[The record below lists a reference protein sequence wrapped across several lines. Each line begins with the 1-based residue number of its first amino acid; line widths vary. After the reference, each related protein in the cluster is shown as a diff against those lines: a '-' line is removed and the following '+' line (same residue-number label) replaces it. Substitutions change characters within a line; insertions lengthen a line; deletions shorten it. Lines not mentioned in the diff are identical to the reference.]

1 MARQLPKP
9 IIRVLL
15 SWYEKSF
22 TSVKWNDCASEWFQ
36 VTAGVRQGGVLSPFL
51 FAIYIEDVLKQ
62 LKLHGKGC
70 KIGGVYLGCFL
81 YADDILLIFY
91 FFFCMKDI
99 LIICFNVLFKFGLKF
114 IGKKLFLMR

>member
-1 MARQLPKP
+1 M
-9 IIRVLL
+9 I
-15 SWYEKSF
+15 SWNRNNCIK
-22 TSVKWNDCASEWFQ
+22 VKWNDRYSDYFHLKAS
-36 VTAGVRQGGVLSPFL
+36 VRQGGVLSPFL